1 MFFIIIKD
9 VTMNFKYVLI
19 FIPLIAFTDAAY
31 SESPTNN
38 FSVKLGYGL
47 ANYHNEAIW
56 TYADESAKDGQM
68 ALTVIGYTKQFEGFN
83 LTGELFTFVGPSDS
97 GSYSEYNT
105 VYKTSNIWG
114 FNLNPEF
121 KINAESVG
129 YLKIGY
135 AFAKSQQA
143 DNYGYVD
150 YGSIQGGLFG
160 LGVKLPIAKDV
171 FIGLESFRIGFSR
184 TGPAYSSGWSRYTT
198 NKSTVTFSSVYIS
211 KYF

>member
-1 MFFIIIKD
+1 MGKGVVMDLKWIR
-9 VTMNFKYVLI
+9 I
-19 FIPLIAFTDAAY
+19 FVPLIAITDMAY
-31 SESPTNN
+31 SESRESN

-56 TYADESAKDGQM
+56 SYPDESARDGQLGL
-68 ALTVIGYTKQFEGFN
+68 AAIEYTKRFGSFN
-83 LTGELFTFVGPSDS
+83 LTGELFTFIGSSDS
-97 GSYSEYNT
+97 GSYSTYNT
-105 VYKTSNIWG
+105 VYRTSNIWG

-129 YLKIGY
+129 YLKVGY

-160 LGVKLPIAKDV
+160 FGAKLPLAKDV
-171 FIGLESFRIGFSR
+171 SIGLESFRIGFSR
-184 TGPAYSSGWSRYTT
+184 TDPAYSSGWSKYTT
-198 NKSTVTFSSVYIS
+198 NKSTVTFSSVYII